1 MKLGLL
7 GFVLGL
13 LDRYPLSI
21 MILASLEVWHSR
33 PIAPTRRVALGELNL
48 PTDPAPGPGGL
59 LLGAVLAR
67 FAADLDGDLYDQ
79 MTSLMDEVER
89 GQKIGQ
95 PRLRH
100 RLQSD
105 IVGLSRSEHRL
116 VSGENGLRF
125 ELETAKGLP
134 AQSALAAVY
143 AVGEIPLE
151 RRAEVMAV
159 LRRGLEWVGP
169 IGPGVIDYLVGAEIG
184 MRMRSGAFATASSPL
199 VWAMGVLEL
208 EAGDTP
214 APKEIQRSYRR
225 LLRSAHPDHGA
236 GEDEAAERIA
246 ELSKAREILL
256 Q

>member
-1 MKLGLL
+1 
-7 GFVLGL
+7 
-13 LDRYPLSI
+13 

-33 PIAPTRRVALGELNL
+33 PIAPTRRVALGKIDI
-48 PTDPAPGPGGL
+48 PTDPAPGAGGL

-67 FAADLDGDLYDQ
+67 FAADLDGDLRSE
-79 MTSLMDEVER
+79 MTTLMDEVER

-143 AVGEIPLE
+143 ACGEVPLE
-151 RRAEVMAV
+151 RRADVMAV
-159 LRRGLEWVGP
+159 LRRGLEWTGP
-169 IGPGVIDYLVGAEIG
+169 IGPGVIDYLVGPDVG
-184 MRMRSGAFATASSPL
+184 LQMRSGAYATASSPHL
-199 VWAMGVLEL
+199 WALEILEL
-208 EAGDTP
+208 EAGEEL

-236 GEDEAAERIA
+236 GEAEAADRIA
-246 ELSKAREILL
+246 ELSRAREILL
-256 Q
+256 S

>member
-1 MKLGLL
+1 
-7 GFVLGL
+7 
-13 LDRYPLSI
+13 

-33 PIAPTRRVALGELNL
+33 PIAPTRRVALGQVNV
-48 PTDPAPGPGGL
+48 PSDPAPGPGGL

-67 FAADLDGDLYDQ
+67 FAADLDGDLRDE
-79 MTSLMDEVER
+79 MTTLMDEVER

-116 VSGENGLRF
+116 VSGEKGLHF

-143 AVGEIPLE
+143 ACGEVPLE
-151 RRAEVMAV
+151 RRGEVMAV

-169 IGPGVIDYLVGAEIG
+169 IGPGVIDYLVGPEVG
-184 MRMRSGAFATASSPL
+184 MRMRSGAYATASSPL
-199 VWAMGVLEL
+199 IWAMGILEL
-208 EAGDTP
+208 EAGEDP
-214 APKEIQRSYRR
+214 APKEIQKSYRR

-236 GEDEAAERIA
+236 GEEAAAERIA

>member
-1 MKLGLL
+1 
-7 GFVLGL
+7 
-13 LDRYPLSI
+13 

-33 PIAPTRRVALGELNL
+33 PIAPTRRVALGKIDI
-48 PTDPAPGPGGL
+48 PTDPAPGAGGL

-67 FAADLDGDLYDQ
+67 FAADLDGDLRSE
-79 MTSLMDEVER
+79 MTTLMDEVQR

-143 AVGEIPLE
+143 ACGEVPLE
-151 RRAEVMAV
+151 RRADVMAV
-159 LRRGLEWVGP
+159 LRRGLEWTGP
-169 IGPGVIDYLVGAEIG
+169 IGPGVIDYLVGADVG
-184 MRMRSGAFATASSPL
+184 MQMRSGAYATASSPHL
-199 VWAMGVLEL
+199 WALEILEL
-208 EAGDTP
+208 EAGDEL

-236 GEDEAAERIA
+236 GEAEAADRIA
-246 ELSKAREILL
+246 ELSRAREILL
-256 Q
+256 S

>member
-1 MKLGLL
+1 
-7 GFVLGL
+7 
-13 LDRYPLSI
+13 

-33 PIAPTRRVALGELNL
+33 PIAPTRRVALGEINI

-67 FAADLDGDLYDQ
+67 FAADLDGDLRDE
-79 MTSLMDEVER
+79 MTTLMDEVES
-89 GQKIGQ
+89 GKKIGQ

-116 VSGENGLRF
+116 VSGEKGLHF

-143 AVGEIPLE
+143 ACGELPLE
-151 RRAEVMAV
+151 RRADVMAV

-169 IGPGVIDYLVGAEIG
+169 IGPGVIDYLVGAEVG
-184 MRMRSGAFATASSPL
+184 MRMRSGAYATASSPL
-199 VWAMGVLEL
+199 IWALGVLEL
-208 EAGDTP
+208 EAGEQP
-214 APKEIQRSYRR
+214 EPKDVQRSYRR

-236 GEDEAAERIA
+236 GEDVAADRIA